1 MLLNKIS
8 VLSRKIYQSLR
19 LGNIC
24 CNDEALILLMLKNAK
39 LDCFNKE
46 ELNRYKDIVKKYT
59 FDCTVQ
65 VNRVTVDSTNK
76 EIWEENNPDC
86 ISRKTWERIAYK
98 ICNKYQIDISVE
110 KIDKACDIAFEITKN
125 TVHCDVLTLISIQQ
139 KLCDL
144 DIKIESN
151 KQQCNIDYKLLIEKH
166 PTCQLSKK
174 EYITLIESGYSFEII
189 SGLYNNKVSL
199 EVDSKGKVTLIS
211 PISKYNLPE
220 DLKFKE
226 IVLDSNKNLLL
237 PKKILEGYNI
247 NKTIKKQILDGLNI
261 I

>member
-1 MLLNKIS
+1 MILNKIS
-8 VLSRKIYQSLR
+8 YISTKVEKSLR
-19 LGNIC
+19 LGVPC
-24 CNDEALILLMLKNAK
+24 CNEEALILLLLNTADAKCLSKIELQQYNDIIKN
-39 LDCFNKE
+39 L
-46 ELNRYKDIVKKYT
+46 T
-59 FDCTVQ
+59 FDCNTF
-65 VNRVTVDSTNK
+65 TNK
-76 EIWEENNPDC
+76 VKIDSINKEQWEENNPEC

-98 ICNKYQIDISVE
+98 ICNKYQIDISIE
-110 KIDKACDIAFEITKN
+110 KVDKVCDIAFEISKN
-125 TVHCDVLTLISIQQ
+125 IIHCDVLTLISIQQ
-139 KLCDL
+139 KLCNL
-144 DIKIESN
+144 DIKIELN

-211 PISKYNLPE
+211 PISKYKLPE

-226 IVLDSNKNLLL
+226 IILDDNKNLLL
-237 PKKILEGYNI
+237 PKKILEDYNI
-247 NKTIKKQILDGLNI
+247 NKTIKKQILDGISI